1 MTSQSGNSHLPTGH
15 QGRRK
20 AGTAALTAPC
30 PLQILVGGSNM
41 KESDPTPQ
49 ELESSLQPS
58 RYDLK
63 TGEGLGISPAPPLE
77 IHIIFYAGKEAC
89 A

>member
-1 MTSQSGNSHLPTGH
+1 
-15 QGRRK
+15 
-20 AGTAALTAPC
+20 
-30 PLQILVGGSNM
+30 M

-49 ELESSLQPS
+49 ELESSLQHS
-58 RYDLK
+58 RYGLK
-63 TGEGLGISPAPPLE
+63 TGKVLGISLAPPLE